1 MWSDAHFLL
10 LTERTTQKSL
20 SKSFVHFELPFLQL
34 SFNVSFFCSNKVRW
48 TMKVGKSCRKPK
60 KPLWKQSIQKN
71 KASSLPSKILS
82 FSNFVSLET
91 QTFSALKSLITKHVK
106 LQNSAVAKYHHGP
119 AIEIESRKERTR
131 SRPISYSDKV
141 GAKKNSFSIAST
153 FTVCKRTLE
162 SRFDGSATTT

>member
-1 MWSDAHFLL
+1 
-10 LTERTTQKSL
+10 
-20 SKSFVHFELPFLQL
+20 
-34 SFNVSFFCSNKVRW
+34 
-48 TMKVGKSCRKPK
+48 MKVGKSCRKPK

-71 KASSLPSKILS
+71 RASSLPSKILS

-141 GAKKNSFSIAST
+141 KKNSFSVAST
-153 FTVCKRTLE
+153 FTVCKISKAALTVQR
-162 SRFDGSATTT
+162 ATTTVMKRTASSALLPKVRSGIDY

>member
-1 MWSDAHFLL
+1 
-10 LTERTTQKSL
+10 
-20 SKSFVHFELPFLQL
+20 
-34 SFNVSFFCSNKVRW
+34 
-48 TMKVGKSCRKPK
+48 MKVGKSCRKPK

-91 QTFSALKSLITKHVK
+91 QTFSVLKSLITKHVK

-141 GAKKNSFSIAST
+141 KKLIFRSIN
-153 FTVCKRTLE
+153 FYCLQDFE
-162 SRFDGSATTT
+162 SSFDGSASDYDGDEKNCIKCTTTKSQEWNRLLKFPP

>member
-1 MWSDAHFLL
+1 
-10 LTERTTQKSL
+10 
-20 SKSFVHFELPFLQL
+20 
-34 SFNVSFFCSNKVRW
+34 
-48 TMKVGKSCRKPK
+48 MKVGKSCRKPK

-91 QTFSALKSLITKHVK
+91 QTFSVLKSLITKHVK

-141 GAKKNSFSIAST
+141 KKLIFHSIN
-153 FTVCKRTLE
+153 FYCLQDFE
-162 SRFDGSATTT
+162 SSFDGSATTTTTTVMKRTASSALLSQKSGVA

>member
-1 MWSDAHFLL
+1 
-10 LTERTTQKSL
+10 
-20 SKSFVHFELPFLQL
+20 
-34 SFNVSFFCSNKVRW
+34 
-48 TMKVGKSCRKPK
+48 MKVGKSCRKPK

-141 GAKKNSFSIAST
+141 KKKNSFSVAST
-153 FTVCKRTLE
+153 FTVCKISKAALTVQR
-162 SRFDGSATTT
+162 ATTTVMKRTASSALPKVRSGIDY